1 MAQNHRAAF
10 ATMYVATPGA
20 IAQRRN
26 EQRGVEDR
34 VPLVVATSL
43 AAAVSAQPPA
53 LPWEN
58 VPALIFTLISFTE
71 THSYSAE

>member
-1 MAQNHRAAF
+1 MAQKHRAAF
-10 ATMYVATPGA
+10 ATMYVTTPDA

-34 VPLVVATSL
+34 VPPAVAKSL

-53 LPWEN
+53 LSWEN
-58 VPALIFTLISFTE
+58 VPALLNQRTSLIFTLI
-71 THSYSAE
+71 